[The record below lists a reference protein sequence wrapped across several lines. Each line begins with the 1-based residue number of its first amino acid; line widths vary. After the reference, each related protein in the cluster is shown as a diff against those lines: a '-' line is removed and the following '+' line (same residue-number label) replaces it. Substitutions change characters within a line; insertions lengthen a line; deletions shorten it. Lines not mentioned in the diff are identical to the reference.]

1 MSYKRGLEIGSALMD
16 MGFKYKNA
24 MDSQK
29 EQERKDKEFKW
40 AELEQQWKTDDKE
53 IESQTGVF
61 QQAILESPGF
71 DLSDEDKKDP
81 KKAQAFWNAS
91 IRAANRQ
98 EALNRRESSGMTLD
112 RERASANLQK
122 AADKLVEFKAA
133 MRNGNTEKMDELFT
147 SFINDNAWTGNSIT
161 NQTEDSIEFTNWKG
175 NKTSKKKLTPLEQ
188 EKFMAEYLGDKK
200 MAMAGEFAGLG
211 SRRKQNTT
219 SMQNAVWYQHKET
232 GNLIKGLGFGKG
244 EQLFDPMTGDEMEPF
259 YTTSHNPNSLVE
271 NMDKKYGEEVNLAE
285 YDLVPTPRTE
295 LERRKEKA
303 TTEGLEED
311 VRIKKT
317 KPGSDVSPTESLAG
331 IKLAATKRF
340 MDGKATPEDKAL
352 INQDKEPLLSQA
364 IKMVTDDMNS
374 WGLTQEEK
382 INKVKENLEL
392 LRGMG
397 DRKQPGG
404 LAQPGQPAPGG
415 GDYIDSLLEKG
426 KALSAQGGGRPQAN
440 VTTQQENEAR
450 SGALQGGGGLTASE
464 IDARSRIETPRYI
477 REIEK
482 PRGLLP
488 TTEEIN
494 PYRNRRRY

>member
-188 EKFMAEYLGDKK
+188 EKFMAAYLGDKK

-219 SMQNAVWYQHKET
+219 SMQNAVLYQHKET

-259 YTTSHNPNSLVE
+259 YTTAVNPNSLVK
-271 NMDKKYGEEVNLAE
+271 NMDKKYSGDVDLSE

-303 TTEGLEED
+303 DTETAEAGVKGAKALTRARKAQASVDEA
-311 VRIKKT
+311 KAT
-317 KPGSDVSPTESLAG
+317 GGGTATEQLAG

-340 MDGKATPEDKAL
+340 MAGKATPEDKAL
-352 INQDKEPLLSQA
+352 INQDTEPLLSQA

-382 INKVKENLEL
+382 IEKVKQNLEL
-392 LRGMG
+392 LRDMS
-397 DRKQPGG
+397 DKKQPGG
-404 LAQPGQPAPGG
+404 LSQPGGTRKP
-415 GDYIDSLLEKG
+415 
-426 KALSAQGGGRPQAN
+426 LSAFN
-440 VTTQQENEAR
+440 L
-450 SGALQGGGGLTASE
+450 GATPEPGL
-464 IDARSRIETPRYI
+464 
-477 REIEK
+477 K
-482 PRGLLP
+482 
-488 TTEEIN
+488 
-494 PYRNRRRY
+494 